1 MPGIVFILEVYTPV
15 REFGS
20 GSDKKKNAGV
30 GCVDK
35 SEPSSSAEDWRHFTG
50 HRVRGDGQ
58 SKERHTNPGFWVNS
72 VSVPVLDDCQTPLRD
87 TLRRRWWKSELK
99 AVSLSDQRGHP
110 HHSVNEWTPASNEF
124 IIIKL
129 RVGMGCWGI
138 NELLKDCFERAPNF
152 MFVHWVAV
160 PSIVYRIIL
169 SQGRYR
175 PWRSPS
181 PTHIS
186 CLMSSIT
193 SHQRSDLGNSK
204 DKEDQSIL
212 RQLWLFEKPLLI
224 YSTNIY

>member
-1 MPGIVFILEVYTPV
+1 MLRQKWAKQLCRGLKAFYWPSRWEVM
-15 REFGS
+15 G
-20 GSDKKKNAGV
+20 
-30 GCVDK
+30 
-35 SEPSSSAEDWRHFTG
+35 
-50 HRVRGDGQ
+50 RVRRDTPILDA
-58 SKERHTNPGFWVNS
+58 EWS
-72 VSVPVLDDCQTPLRD
+72 VSVPVLDDCQTPLRN

-99 AVSLSDQRGHP
+99 AVSLSDQRDHP

-152 MFVHWVAV
+152 MFVHWVPG
-160 PSIVYRIIL
+160 PSMVYRIIL
-169 SQGRYR
+169 SQGQYR

-186 CLMSSIT
+186 LLMSSIT
-193 SHQRSDLGNSK
+193 SHQRSDLSNSK
-204 DKEDQSIL
+204 DKEDQSIWG
-212 RQLWLFEKPLLI
+212 QLWLFEKPLFM